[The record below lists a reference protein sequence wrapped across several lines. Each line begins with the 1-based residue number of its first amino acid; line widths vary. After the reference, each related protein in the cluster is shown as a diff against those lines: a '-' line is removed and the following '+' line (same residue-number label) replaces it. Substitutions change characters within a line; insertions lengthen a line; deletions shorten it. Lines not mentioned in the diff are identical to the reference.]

1 MHVKIEHT
9 HIKRRKNK
17 KKITKKYIYK
27 RKNTYTATN
36 RSDLIAKQKPGQA
49 ETT

>member
-9 HIKRRKNK
+9 HIKRRQNK

-27 RKNTYTATN
+27 RKNTYTATI
-36 RSDLIAKQKPGQA
+36 RSDFIAK
-49 ETT
+49 